1 MLDTLDKQLKIKEEE
16 RRLQKMNDL
25 EQDES
30 NLKYQFEQ
38 FDKRNYRNRSYG
50 QNPKVYEY
58 YRDLE
63 LERLRREKELEHR
76 LVEEAAA
83 KKMQEEDYKRYRKQ

>member
-25 EQDES
+25 EQDEN
-30 NLKYQFEQ
+30 NLKYQYDQ
-38 FDKRNYRNRSYG
+38 FDRRNNRNRSYG

-63 LERLRREKELEHR
+63 LERMRR
-76 LVEEAAA
+76 
-83 KKMQEEDYKRYRKQ
+83 